1 MPDETL
7 RNLQQMIE
15 RNHADTIRNYADN
28 KEDIL
33 ELKGQLRDLALKV
46 VSQELFT
53 KYVSDWDRR
62 FNEQKEHIAE
72 ERASRKSD
80 IKAVYDQ
87 MDKSSTGQRT
97 NFWQG
102 LSATILVVGTL
113 VTIANLFLSVTR
125 A

>member
-1 MPDETL
+1 VPDETL